1 MLKKIE
7 VFGINDKR
15 GRVETS
21 TDPYQL
27 PEGLK
32 EPAQCRHCQAVYHN
46 KRWQA
51 TAGADFSPRGVT
63 LVVCPACRKAE
74 EGYVQGVLTLRGDYV
89 WDHETE
95 IRNVLRHAEERC
107 HERNPVER
115 IMRIDR
121 DGDALVVETTAEKLA
136 EQLGRALHKS
146 LRGELQIQWSAGHE
160 VCRVNWARES

>member
-1 MLKKIE
+1 MQKNVE

-21 TDPYQL
+21 TDPYRMS
-27 PEGLK
+27 EGLK
-32 EPAQCRHCQAVYHN
+32 EPARCRICQAVYHN

-51 TAGADFSPRGVT
+51 ASSDMGESEAR

-89 WDHETE
+89 LEHEDE
-95 IRNVLRHAEERC
+95 IRNVLQNAEL
-107 HERNPVER
+107 HSTERNPMER

-121 DGDALVVETTAEKLA
+121 DGDMLVIETSAERLA
-136 EQLGRALHKS
+136 EQLGRALHRS
-146 LRGELQIQWSAGHE
+146 LHGELKIQWSADHD
-160 VCRVNWARES
+160 VCRVNWQRDA